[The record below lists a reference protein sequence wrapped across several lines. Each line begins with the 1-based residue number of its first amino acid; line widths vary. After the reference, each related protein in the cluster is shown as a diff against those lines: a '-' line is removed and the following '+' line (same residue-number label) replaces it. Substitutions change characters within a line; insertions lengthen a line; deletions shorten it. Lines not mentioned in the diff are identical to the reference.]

1 MSSFTSTDFKYM
13 RKAITLAQNG
23 IYTTDPNPRVGCVIV
38 KDDKIIGEGWHQI
51 AGQAHAEVNALQ
63 NCIQSPKDST
73 AYVTLEP
80 CSHYGRTPPC
90 VDRLIEA
97 DVARVVIAMQDPNPQ
112 VAGQGVEKLK
122 TAGIDVAVGLMQ
134 QEAQALNPGFIQ
146 RMSSGRPFVRCK
158 MAMSLDGRTA
168 MASGESKWI
177 TGESARADVHR
188 MRARSSAII
197 TGIGSIL
204 HDDPQMNARIK
215 DVDVKQPLR
224 IVLDSDLQISTTAR
238 IFDSNIH
245 RHSRA
250 GGNLIDS
257 VVIFA
262 GSEAIEVNAE
272 KVKQLEEIGAKVVA
286 AEHDAELID
295 LHWLLEYLGAD
306 DINELMV
313 EAGST
318 LSGAFLQ
325 AGLVDE
331 LIIYMAPHIMGDS
344 AKGLFNLPGLDKMA
358 DKIELDIKDITA
370 VGCDWRIT
378 CCPQGK
384 NQAV

>member
-1 MSSFTSTDFKYM
+1 MSSFTSADFKYM

-38 KDDKIIGEGWHQI
+38 KDDKIIGEGWHQT

-63 NCIQSPKDST
+63 NCNQSPKSST
-73 AYVTLEP
+73 TYVTLEP

-90 VDRLIEA
+90 TDRLIEA
-97 DVARVVIAMQDPNPQ
+97 GVARVVIAMQDPNPQ
-112 VAGQGVEKLK
+112 VAGRGIEKLK
-122 TAGIDVAVGLMQ
+122 AAGIKVEVGLMQ
-134 QEAQALNPGFIQ
+134 QEAEALNPGFIK
-146 RMSSGRPFVRCK
+146 RMVGAKPFVRCK

-177 TGESARADVHR
+177 TAADARADVHR

-204 HDDPQMNARIK
+204 HDDPQMNARIEDKPLAGK
-215 DVDVKQPLR
+215 DKEQPSAGKGEKVKQPLR
-224 IVLDSDLQISTTAR
+224 VVLDSDLQIPVAAR
-238 IFDSNIH
+238 IFDLCGE
-245 RHSRA
+245 A
-250 GGNLIDS
+250 
-257 VVIFA
+257 VIFA
-262 GSEAIEVNAE
+262 SSEAIVAKAD
-272 KVKQLEEIGAKVVA
+272 KVKQLENVGAKIVA
-286 AEHDAELID
+286 AEHEAEFID
-295 LHWLLEYLGAD
+295 LHWLIEYLAAA
-306 DINELMV
+306 DINEVMV

-325 AGLVDE
+325 AGLIDE
-331 LIIYMAPHIMGDS
+331 LIVYMAPHIMGNS

-358 DKIELDIKDITA
+358 DKINLDIKDITA

-378 CCPQGK
+378 CCPQG
-384 NQAV
+384 

>member
-1 MSSFTSTDFKYM
+1 MSSFTSADFKYM

-90 VDRLIEA
+90 VDRLIQA
-97 DVARVVIAMQDPNPQ
+97 DVVRVVVAMQDPNPQ

-122 TAGIDVAVGLMQ
+122 AAGIEVVVGLMQ
-134 QEAQALNPGFIQ
+134 QEAELLNPGFIK
-146 RMSSGRPFVRCK
+146 RMASGKPYVRCK

-177 TGESARADVHR
+177 TAEDARADVHHL
-188 MRARSSAII
+188 RARSAAII
-197 TGIGSIL
+197 TGIGSIQ
-204 HDDPQMNARIK
+204 HDDPQMNARIE
-215 DVDVKQPLR
+215 DVEVKQPLR
-224 IVLDSDLQISTTAR
+224 LVLDPKFQMSTDAK
-238 IFDSNIH
+238 IFGL
-245 RHSRA
+245 A
-250 GGNLIDS
+250 GE
-257 VVIFA
+257 VMIFA
-262 GSEAIEVNAE
+262 SREAIDANAQ
-272 KVKQLEEIGAKVVA
+272 KDKQLEQAGAIVVA
-286 AEHDAELID
+286 AELKDADKID
-295 LHWLLEYLGAD
+295 LDWLLSFLGSID
-306 DINELMV
+306 VNELLV
-313 EAGST
+313 EAGAT

-325 AGLVDE
+325 AGLIDE
-331 LIIYMAPHIMGDS
+331 LVVYMAPHIMGSS

-370 VGCDWRIT
+370 VGCDWRIV
-378 CCPQGK
+378 CRPKGK
-384 NQAV
+384 SQAV

>member
-1 MSSFTSTDFKYM
+1 MSSFTSADYKYM

-38 KDDKIIGEGWHQI
+38 KDEQIIGEGWHQT
-51 AGQAHAEVNALQ
+51 AGQAHAEVNAIQ
-63 NCIQSPKDST
+63 NCIQSPKGAT

-90 VDRLIEA
+90 TDRLIEA
-97 DVARVVIAMQDPNPQ
+97 DVALVVIAMQDPNPQ
-112 VAGQGVEKLK
+112 VAGRGIKKLK
-122 TAGIDVAVGLMQ
+122 AAGIDVVVGLMQ
-134 QEAQALNPGFIQ
+134 REAEDLNPGFIK
-146 RMSSGRPFVRCK
+146 RMVSGKPFVRCK

-177 TGESARADVHR
+177 TAADARTDVHL

-204 HDDPQMNARIK
+204 HDDSQMNARTE

-224 IVLDSDLQISTTAR
+224 AVLDSDLQIPVAAR
-238 IFDSNIH
+238 IFDSCGEAI
-245 RHSRA
+245 
-250 GGNLIDS
+250 
-257 VVIFA
+257 VFA
-262 GSEAIEVNAE
+262 GSEAIVEKAE
-272 KVKQLEEIGAKVVA
+272 KVKHLEKNGVKVVA
-286 AEHDAELID
+286 AEHEAEFID
-295 LHWLLEYLGAD
+295 LHWLLEYLAAA
-306 DINELMV
+306 DINEVMV

-325 AGLVDE
+325 VGLVDE
-331 LIIYMAPHIMGDS
+331 LVVYMAPHIMGNS
-344 AKGLFNLPGLDKMA
+344 AKGLFNLPGLDKMV
-358 DKIELDIKDITA
+358 DKINLDIKDITA

-378 CCPQGK
+378 CRPQG
-384 NQAV
+384 